1 MNSETSIKRT
11 VISREG
17 VGTTAS
23 ILTRNDLFIGKFV
36 TDYPTL
42 ILVRRGK
49 KTLLM
54 GERRVVLLPGD
65 AVAIGAGAACDVEN
79 ETDDGQFEADWIVC
93 PQALIRKV
101 EPDFPGRRGV
111 QGIVSMQGLGTEFNL
126 AFERGLQ
133 AIREPK
139 AIPQLVAEHR
149 VCELLHWLASTGYV
163 FRSDERADL
172 QRKVRLLIG
181 AEPDRKWSSQDIAG
195 SLAMSEATFR
205 RKLAKEGQTFSEI
218 LVDVRMSLALAL
230 LQSTDAAIASVAY
243 QVGYES
249 ASRFSVRFKQRFGF
263 SPTAIRG
270 AAGQRP
276 DTEVIK

>member
-17 VGTTAS
+17 AGITAS

-93 PQALIRKV
+93 PRALIRKV

-111 QGIVSMQGLGTEFNL
+111 QGIVSMQGLGTEFTL
-126 AFERGLQ
+126 AFERGLR

-149 VCELLHWLASTGYV
+149 VCELLHWLANTGYV

-181 AEPDRKWSSQDIAG
+181 AEPNRKWTSQDIAG

-218 LVDVRMSLALAL
+218 LVDVRMSLALSL

-276 DTEVIK
+276 DREVIK